1 MHRLSPPDPQY
12 AVETAWRFVALVAC
26 MSLLLVLVALTAPWS
41 ARVPETT
48 PFIVVV
54 FFSMGLIVLV
64 CFAFAAVG
72 WAVCALLPS
81 SSFRGAASR
90 ALVAALISLF
100 IVGGY
105 ALVFTGVIRLR

>member
-1 MHRLSPPDPQY
+1 MLRLSPPDPQY
-12 AVETAWRFVALVAC
+12 AVKTAWRFVALVAC
-26 MSLLLVLVALTAPWS
+26 ISLLLVLVALTAPWWIG
-41 ARVPETT
+41 VHETA
-48 PFIVVV
+48 PFIFAILFCIALV
-54 FFSMGLIVLV
+54 VLV

-72 WAVCALLPS
+72 WAVFALLPR

-90 ALVAALISLF
+90 ALLAAAISLI